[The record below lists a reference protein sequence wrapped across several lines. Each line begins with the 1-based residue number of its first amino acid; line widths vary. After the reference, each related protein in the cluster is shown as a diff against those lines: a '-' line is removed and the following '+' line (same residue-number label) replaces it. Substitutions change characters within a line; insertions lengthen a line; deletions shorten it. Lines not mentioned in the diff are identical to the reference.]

1 MIKTSNLKK
10 TFIIFIF
17 LYFYLYFI
25 NSQVRVVFT
34 YKDINN
40 TTRIL
45 EYAVVPINYESIKI
59 SPFDAIMELDQ
70 DQKHKLLLSSLEKSR
85 LTSLLFVGDSY
96 EFNNVEIKLN
106 NKGDNQENIYQILDK
121 LSGFSVTFSLGD
133 YDNIILHSAINF
145 QDKEFN
151 IIDKIAS
158 SLAVKSL
165 LKKMTGTISK
175 EVESIDERKI
185 KNTEILASYEEFINQ
200 LKYLNKEEIFSQL
213 KNYVNLNIRL
223 TGKTGITSEWMH
235 PANLYFYK
243 KGDYKSIAFFYYYT
257 LKRLGFNVAAYIVS
271 DLIKKDKDE
280 VENLYKL
287 FSKKY
292 KNNEDLAKIQ
302 NIESNYKYVDSSYI
316 LKYQPYEK
324 EYSRPSNVYFYL
336 PPDFKN
342 SIYLVAIE
350 INNKWLYTTGD
361 KWIDANITTSDR
373 TCAHY
378 SKNGCFYSYID
389 KDIIFL
395 NNLPFTE
402 KDITWKI
409 FYDVK

>member
-1 MIKTSNLKK
+1 MLKTLNFKK
-10 TFIIFIF
+10 IAIILIF
-17 LYFYLYFI
+17 SFFYLSFI
-25 NSQVRVVFT
+25 NSQVKVVFT

-40 TTRIL
+40 TNKVI
-45 EYAVVPINYESIKI
+45 EYAVVPINYEAIKI
-59 SPFDAIMELDQ
+59 APFDALMEIDQ

-85 LTSLLFVGDSY
+85 LTSLLFVGDNY
-96 EFNNVEIKLN
+96 EFNNIEIKLS
-106 NKGDNQENIYQILDK
+106 NKGDYQEDIYQILDK
-121 LSGFSVTFSLGD
+121 LSGFSVTFSLGE

-158 SLAVKSL
+158 SLAVKTL
-165 LKKMTGTISK
+165 LKKMTGIISK
-175 EVESIDERKI
+175 QDEAIYERKI
-185 KNTEILASYEEFINQ
+185 ENTEILASYDEFIDQ
-200 LKYLNKEEIFSQL
+200 LKHLNKEEIFTQL

-223 TGKTGITSEWMH
+223 IGKTGITSDWIH

-257 LKRLGFNVAAYIVS
+257 LKKMGFNVAAYLVS
-271 DLIKKDKDE
+271 DLIKKEKDE
-280 VENLYKL
+280 LENLHEL

-292 KNNEDLAKIQ
+292 KNNSDLLKIQ
-302 NIESNYKYVDSSYI
+302 NIESEYKYVDTSYI
-316 LKYQPYEK
+316 LKYQSYK
-324 EYSRPSNVYFYL
+324 NKYSKPSNVYFYL
-336 PPDFKN
+336 PPNFKK
-342 SIYLVAIE
+342 SVYLVAIE

-361 KWIDANITTSDR
+361 KWIDANITSSDR

-378 SKNGCFYSYID
+378 SQNGCFYAYID
-389 KDIIFL
+389 LDTIFL

-402 KDITWKI
+402 KDITWKV